1 MTASPLFFLKMEN
14 MIRTL
19 ERYMETL
26 PKSRYLT
33 LRYWIDTCS
42 QSEQFLV
49 NVCANGFHHL
59 SEGGVIIP
67 QNKPISLADAY
78 SVLADVGDST
88 VAEFVRT
95 LVAKGG
101 GDEDA
106 AKTLH
111 ERYAELNKLRNM
123 KYHKIKPREDASI
136 SLDNGRM
143 EFVMGDNLY
152 YDILVDGELYLPKI
166 AESMVLDKILRETT
180 VAGKIKCARRKQ
192 RLSEQNKS
200 IFRRMLGL

>member
-1 MTASPLFFLKMEN
+1 MEN

-19 ERYMETL
+19 ERYMESL

-67 QNKPISLADAY
+67 QNKPISLPDAY
-78 SVLADVGDST
+78 SVLADAGDPS

-143 EFVMGDNLY
+143 EFVMGDKGKAVIWETGDNRTVL
-152 YDILVDGELYLPKI
+152 LPVTEGDHGGREDKVREEKAASVR
-166 AESMVLDKILRETT
+166 AEQEHI
-180 VAGKIKCARRKQ
+180 
-192 RLSEQNKS
+192 
-200 IFRRMLGL
+200 